1 MESRAHGALQAQRLS
16 VPWTP
21 GTCGRLEH
29 VLQLPAVGG
38 LDAAAPAVVE
48 RLLHGAGAG
57 GGAHGEAGRGAAQP
71 GQQQQEARQPG
82 LCQHRRVP
90 SGAAARRRR
99 LSHGRLFS
107 GRARPARGVPAAGE
121 PGPLPSP
128 N

>member
-1 MESRAHGALQAQRLS
+1 M
-16 VPWTP
+16 PWPP

-29 VLQLPAVGG
+29 VLQLAAVGG

-71 GQQQQEARQPG
+71 GQPQEEARQPG

-90 SGAAARRRR
+90 SGAAAGGAASPRDAFSAAEPAPAGACR
-99 LSHGRLFS
+99 LQAS
-107 GRARPARGVPAAGE
+107 RARSHRPINRRC
-121 PGPLPSP
+121 
-128 N
+128 